1 LIEDHAR
8 LVEKLQEAQS
18 SYARLHRAYT
28 HALEQLQLLRHRL
41 FVAKAERVPAHAD
54 QLAFDILFTQVQQLQ
69 KAIEQ
74 AESNQDDAASEGPN
88 DDPKKKKKKPKGR
101 RDLSKTDLPERR
113 IEILDPDL
121 EGKVERIGF
130 EESSRL
136 GYERGGMRRIVV
148 ARAVYRTTEPTE
160 PIKASIPESE
170 VTMEAKSEAMS
181 EIHEA
186 HSAEQAAPSHANN
199 AADATP
205 ATKTRIIRAPLPKE
219 LFRRALLLPSM
230 IAHLL
235 TAKYMMG
242 IPFYRLEQKFVLEGF
257 SLDRGTMCRYAEDA
271 GATLGAIV
279 EAMRKDA
286 FDHAFCLST
295 DATGVSI
302 QLGPLAERGGQRK
315 PCRKGHFFVVLA
327 DRDHVFFEYQAKHT
341 GAVVCEMF
349 KGFSRY
355 IQADAH
361 VIYDALFLGLSPKGM
376 PPDPSPGPP
385 PIEVGCWSHARR
397 NFWDAAVCK
406 HEIGLEGLRRIDA
419 IFAADRLLADLAPS
433 QRKAMRDVHVRPLVD
448 AFFTWVKAEHAR
460 PRERGLVAKALGYAI
475 NQEQPLRRFLEDG
488 RLRLENNAS
497 ERALRPIATGRKAW
511 LFFGSD
517 DHAGAAANVFSLVTS
532 CKLHGL
538 DPERY
543 LDEVMRVMPYWPR
556 DRYLELSPRDWAATR
571 ARLDPIELER
581 PLGHITVPPPLPTQQ
596 QCTPS

>member
-1 LIEDHAR
+1 MHELSRTKPLASDLERIAQLECDHAR
-8 LVEKLQEAQS
+8 LVEKLQEVES
-18 SYARLHRAYT
+18 SHARLRRAYT

-54 QLAFDILFTQVQQLQ
+54 QLAFDALFVQVQKIE
-69 KAIEQ
+69 KALEQ
-74 AESNQDDAASEGPN
+74 TESNQDDGSSKDGK
-88 DDPKKKKKKPKGR
+88 DDPKKKKKPKGR
-101 RDLSKTDLPERR
+101 RDLSKTNLPERR

-130 EESSRL
+130 EESFRL

-148 ARAVYRTTEPTE
+148 ARAVYRTTDPTE
-160 PIKASIPESE
+160 PIKASALESE
-170 VTMEAKSEAMS
+170 FEVTVEAKSEATS

-186 HSAEQAAPSHANN
+186 EPTEQTAASDSNCIV
-199 AADATP
+199 DATSEM
-205 ATKTRIIRAPLPKE
+205 KTNIVTVPLPKE

-230 IAHLL
+230 IAYLL

-242 IPFYRLEQKFVLEGF
+242 IPFYRLEQKFALEGF
-257 SLDRGTMCRYAEDA
+257 PLDRGTMCRYAEDA

-341 GAVVCEMF
+341 GAVVCDMF

-361 VIYDALFLGLSPKGM
+361 VIYDALFLGIPPKGR

-385 PIEVGCWSHARR
+385 PTEVGCWSHARR

-406 HEIGLEGLRRIDA
+406 HELGLEGLRRIDA

-433 QRKAMRDVHVRPLVD
+433 PRKAMRDVHVRPLVD

-460 PRERGLVAKALGYAI
+460 PRERGLVAKALGYAL

-497 ERALRPIATGRKAW
+497 ERALRAIAV
-511 LFFGSD
+511 D
-517 DHAGAAANVFSLVTS
+517 VSLCT
-532 CKLHGL
+532 
-538 DPERY
+538 
-543 LDEVMRVMPYWPR
+543 
-556 DRYLELSPRDWAATR
+556 LSSSARNHESPLVRGIATR
-571 ARLDPIELER
+571 AS
-581 PLGHITVPPPLPTQQ
+581 HAFAA
-596 QCTPS
+596 CA